1 MIGYPEIYKNE
12 NFYNLNEIINSLEI
26 INLILNNESKKARL
40 LIKIS
45 KNPIKKIKYLVASFL
60 PIEIVKKFIE
70 F

>member
-26 INLILNNESKKARL
+26 INSILNNESKKARS